1 MNARRLIL
9 VSMCAVMSVLAF
21 SCTPAVAFE
30 THVAA
35 QPIGSGEKGSGAGQM
50 DLDYEYIKVGN
61 GETVQ
66 IPSGIAV
73 NQATGDIYIADTGN
87 QRIDELEPD
96 GAFMR
101 AWGWGVADGKEE
113 HETCGPDAF
122 PPTLTCKA
130 GISGSGA
137 GQFVH
142 PVFIAVDNSTG
153 PSQGDVYVGDVG
165 DGLVTKFNAEGAL
178 ESAWGDATPTPDGQ
192 IGPYTIDGITLSGI
206 AVDSN
211 GDLSVPYYK
220 FSYPEGPAI
229 ARFTPEGGFVEELRQ
244 HVEELKQHIA
254 ELKQRIE
261 ELKKQGDEFKQQEN
275 ELKQQEGELKQEEES
290 VWGKA
295 IPHGAAVD
303 SEGNLFQ
310 VGERGSEPGH
320 PSPLGIEEITGSG
333 RRIGQLEASEPAPTG
348 LAVDPGTGDLYADAG
363 SSVEQFVFAGLGVV
377 EEQGSTCTVEPKS
390 LFGSRCSATT
400 SFGAGDIGAG
410 AGIAVVASTHDVYV
424 ADASTSRIDV
434 FVPAII
440 PDVATGAASEVKG
453 RSATVAGTVDP
464 DGEGPAKCQVVWG
477 TTTEFGHTAPCD
489 PTEVEGNAPVAVQAK
504 LTELQPDTT
513 YYYRVQATN
522 RNGTNVSTPNEDRQF
537 STPGPSLQPG
547 NGASVFDVAATS
559 ATLEA
564 SIDPDNGPSS
574 PVPGAPTSYYFQY
587 GTASTAGC
595 EAAPG
600 SCTSVP
606 AAPGEAIGP
615 GESYLEVSQHVQ
627 GLSAGTVYHYRVVVL
642 SESAGELIT
651 VDGPDQTFT
660 TQPGGGTFQ
669 LPDGRQWELVSPP
682 DKHGAYIFP
691 FTELG
696 FAAQASVDGDAMTF
710 LTTPS
715 TESEPQGYVEVEQVL
730 SLRGSDGWVSRDIS
744 TPHERA
750 TGVAVGNGGE
760 YVAFSEDLSL
770 AVVQPHG
777 YFDPSLSPEASA
789 QTAYLRTNFLNGN
802 VNDPCVESCY
812 RPLVTGKPGYAN
824 VPPGTVFGQECE
836 KGAGA
841 VICGPRFTGA
851 TPDLSH
857 IALSS
862 YEPLLAGSNENKGGY
877 EWVDGRLSLG
887 NHLPGPRVSTSE
899 DGSWS
904 YFESE
909 GVLAPGAV
917 SNEPNMYVSHG
928 GVTKLVAVLSSV
940 DFPDWDGELGSRTSR
955 VSPDGR
961 WFAFMSQRELTG
973 YNTHDAV
980 SGQPDEEVYLYHAP
994 EDLASEAGTLVCASC
1009 DPTGARPVG
1018 VEYDKLSS
1026 PERERAIGSIRW
1038 GSDDPWIAANV
1049 PGWTPY
1055 TSAGTAQPIYQSRYL
1070 SDSGRLFFDS
1080 NDALVPQDVNG
1091 NEDVYEY
1098 EPAGYTNEE
1107 GRVQCAGVS
1116 ATFSGRSGGCVD
1128 LISSGQDSEE
1138 SSFMDAS
1145 GSGGD
1150 VFFVTAARLVGQ
1162 DYDTAYDVYD
1172 AHECTSAAPCFPA
1185 PAAVPPPCDTGDS
1198 CKPAPTPQPTIFGAP
1213 SSETFSGPGNVSP
1226 AAPTTAVRAK
1236 PLTRAQ
1242 RLALALKACHSRR
1255 GTRRGVCER
1264 QARARYGARKS
1275 SRAAKKDRG

>member
-1 MNARRLIL
+1 MNARRVIL
-9 VSMCAVMSVLAF
+9 VSLCALVGVLAF
-21 SCTPAVAFE
+21 SSATAVAFE

-50 DLDYEYIKVGN
+50 DLDYDYIKVGN

-73 NQATGDIYIADTGN
+73 NQSTGDIYIADTGN

-101 AWGWGVADGKEE
+101 AWGWGVADGQSRL
-113 HETCGPDAF
+113 ETCGPDAF
-122 PPTLTCKA
+122 PPTLTCQA

-153 PSQGDVYVGDVG
+153 PSKGDVYVGDYG

-178 ESAWGDATPTPDGQ
+178 ESAWGDTTPTPDGQ
-192 IGPYTIDGITLSGI
+192 LGPYTRVGITLSGI
-206 AVDSN
+206 AVDAN
-211 GDLSVPYYK
+211 GDLSVAYYN
-220 FSYPEGPAI
+220 FSYTLPTVAD
-229 ARFTPEGGFVEELRQ
+229 FTPEGGL
-244 HVEELKQHIA
+244 
-254 ELKQRIE
+254 IE
-261 ELKKQGDEFKQQEN
+261 ELSRQKK
-275 ELKQQEGELKQEEES
+275 EGASYQEEEELS
-290 VWGKA
+290 WGTFV
-295 IPHGAAVD
+295 PHGVAVD

-310 VGERGSEPGH
+310 VGEKGATGGTS
-320 PSPLGIEEITGSG
+320 SGIEEITRSG
-333 RRIGQLEASEPAPTG
+333 RLIGQLKASEPVPTG
-348 LAVDPGTGDLYADAG
+348 LAVDSGTGDLYADTG
-363 SSVEQFVFAGLGVV
+363 SSVEQFVYAGLGVV

-424 ADASTSRIDV
+424 ADAATSRIDV

-477 TTTEFGHTAPCD
+477 TTTEFGHVTPCEQV
-489 PTEVEGNAPVAVQAK
+489 EVPDGNAPVAVQAK

-522 RNGTNVSTPNEDRQF
+522 RNGTSVGTSSEDRQF
-537 STPGPSLQPG
+537 STPGPGLKPG
-547 NGASVFDVAATS
+547 IGSSVFDVAATS

-564 SIDPDNGPSS
+564 SIDPNNGPLS

-587 GTASTAGC
+587 STASTAGC
-595 EAAPG
+595 EVAPA

-627 GLSAGTVYHYRVVVL
+627 GLSAGTVYHYRVVAL
-642 SESAGELIT
+642 SESAGEIIT

-696 FAAQASVDGDAMTF
+696 FAAQASVDGDAMAF
-710 LTTPS
+710 LTSTP
-715 TESEPQGYVEVEQVL
+715 TESGPPGYVEVEQVL
-730 SLRGSDGWVSRDIS
+730 SARGPDGWVSRDIS
-744 TPHERA
+744 SPHERA
-750 TGVAVGNGGE
+750 TGVAVGQGGE
-760 YVAFSEDLSL
+760 YVAFSENLSL

-777 YFDPSLSPEASA
+777 FFDPSLSPEASA
-789 QTAYLRTNFLNGN
+789 QTAYLRTNFLHGN
-802 VNDPCVESCY
+802 VDDPCVESCY

-824 VPPGTVFGQECE
+824 VPAGTVFGEECA
-836 KGAGA
+836 KQGAN
-841 VICGPRFTGA
+841 ICGPKFTGA

-862 YEPLLAGSNENKGGY
+862 AEPLLGGQNETEGY
-877 EWVDGRLSLG
+877 EWFEGKLSRG
-887 NHLPGPRVSTSE
+887 NHLRGPRVSTSE
-899 DGSWS
+899 DGSWNYVMS
-904 YFESE
+904 ES
-909 GVLAPGAV
+909 VLAAGAV
-917 SNEPNMYVSHG
+917 PGEPNMYVSNG
-928 GVTKLVAVLSSV
+928 GVTKLIAVLSKV
-940 DFPDWDGELGSRTSR
+940 DFPDWEGELRSRTSR

-973 YNTHDAV
+973 YNTYDAV

-994 EDLASEAGTLVCASC
+994 EDLATEAGTLVCASC

-1018 VEYDKLSS
+1018 VEYEKLRSQGRNRVMAEIS
-1026 PERERAIGSIRW
+1026 WRK
-1038 GSDDPWIAANV
+1038 DDPSIAANV

-1055 TSAGTAQPIYQSRYL
+1055 GTQVPIYQSRYL
-1070 SDSGRLFFDS
+1070 SNGGRLFFDS

-1107 GRVQCAGVS
+1107 GRVECMTAS

-1128 LISSGQDSEE
+1128 LISSGQDSQE
-1138 SSFMDAS
+1138 SAFMDAS

-1150 VFFVTAARLVGQ
+1150 VFFMTAGRLVAQ

-1185 PAAVPPPCDTGDS
+1185 PAAVPPPCETGDS
-1198 CKPAPTPQPTIFGAP
+1198 CKPAPTPQPTIYGAP
-1213 SSETFSGPGNVSP
+1213 SSETFSGPGNVS
-1226 AAPTTAVRAK
+1226 ASAPPVAVVRAK
-1236 PLTRAQ
+1236 SLTRAQ
-1242 RLALALKACHSRR
+1242 KLALALRACHSRR
-1255 GTRRGVCER
+1255 GTRRGICER

-1275 SRAAKKDRG
+1275 SRAAKRDRG

>member
-9 VSMCAVMSVLAF
+9 ISLCAVVSVLAL
-21 SCTPAVAFE
+21 SSAPAVAFE
-30 THVAA
+30 THVAV

-50 DLDYEYIKVGN
+50 DLDYDYTTVGN
-61 GETVQ
+61 GEAVQ
-66 IPSGIAV
+66 VPSGIAV

-113 HETCGPDAF
+113 LETCGPDAF
-122 PPTLTCKA
+122 PPTLTCQA

-153 PSQGDVYVGDVG
+153 PSKGDVYVGDVG
-165 DGLVTKFNAEGAL
+165 DGIVTKFDAEGAL
-178 ESAWGDATPTPDGQ
+178 ERAWGDAKPTPDGQ
-192 IGPYTIDGITLSGI
+192 LGPYTRVGITLSGI
-206 AVDSN
+206 AVDAT
-211 GDLSVPYYK
+211 GDLSVTYYN
-220 FSYPEGPAI
+220 FSDTLPTI
-229 ARFTPEGGFVEELRQ
+229 ANFTPEGSL
-244 HVEELKQHIA
+244 
-254 ELKQRIE
+254 IE
-261 ELKKQGDEFKQQEN
+261 ELSRQKK
-275 ELKQQEGELKQEEES
+275 EGSSYQEEIELS
-290 VWGKA
+290 WGTFV
-295 IPHGAAVD
+295 PNGVAVD

-310 VGERGSEPGH
+310 VGEKGTAGGTS
-320 PSPLGIEEITGSG
+320 SGIEEITSSG
-333 RRIGQLEASEPAPTG
+333 HLIGQLEASVPVPTG
-348 LAVDPGTGDLYADAG
+348 LAVDSGTGDLYADTG

-390 LFGSRCSATT
+390 VFSSRCSATT

-477 TTTEFGHTAPCD
+477 TTTEFGHVTPCE
-489 PTEVEGNAPVAVQAK
+489 PGEVEGNAPVAVEAK

-522 RNGTNVSTPNEDRQF
+522 RNGTNVGTSSEDRQF
-537 STPGPSLQPG
+537 STPGPGLQPG
-547 NGASVFDVAATS
+547 IGASVFDVAATS

-587 GTASTAGC
+587 STASTAGC
-595 EAAPG
+595 EAAPA
-600 SCTSVP
+600 SCTNVP
-606 AAPGEAIGP
+606 AAPGEALGTSE
-615 GESYLEVSQHVQ
+615 GYLEVSQHVQ
-627 GLSAGTVYHYRVVVL
+627 GLSAGTVYHYRVVAL

-660 TQPGGGTFQ
+660 TQPASGAFQ

-691 FTELG
+691 FTALG
-696 FAAQASVDGDAMTF
+696 LAAQASIDGDAMTF
-710 LTTPS
+710 LTSTP
-715 TESEPQGYVEVEQVL
+715 TESEPPGYVEVEQVL
-730 SLRGSDGWVSRDIS
+730 AARGPDGWVSRDIA

-777 YFDPSLSPEASA
+777 FFDPSLSPEASA

-824 VPPGTVFGQECE
+824 VPPGTVFGEECA
-836 KGAGA
+836 KYGY
-841 VICGPRFTGA
+841 VLCGPEFTGA

-857 IALSS
+857 IGLSS
-862 YEPLLAGSNENKGGY
+862 GEPLLGEGKNEQEGY
-877 EWVDGRLSLG
+877 EWFDGKLSKG
-887 NHLPGPRVSTSE
+887 SHLPGRRVSTSE

-904 YFESE
+904 YS
-909 GVLAPGAV
+909 V
-917 SNEPNMYVSHG
+917 SGTSLYVSHG
-928 GVTKLVAVLSSV
+928 GVTKLIAVVSKV
-940 DFPDWDGELGSRTSR
+940 DLLGLGGELRERTFR

-973 YNTHDAV
+973 YNPHDAV
-980 SGQPDEEVYLYHAP
+980 SGQLDEEVYLYHAP

-1009 DPTGARPVG
+1009 NPTGARPVG
-1018 VEYDKLSS
+1018 VEYNKLRSQG
-1026 PERERAIGSIRW
+1026 RERAIGVIGEDDAEW
-1038 GSDDPWIAANV
+1038 GEVDPWIAANV

-1055 TSAGTAQPIYQSRYL
+1055 GSSSQTPIYQSRYL

-1080 NDALVPQDVNG
+1080 NDGLVPQDVNG
-1091 NEDVYEY
+1091 TEDVYEY
-1098 EPAGYTNEE
+1098 EPP
-1107 GRVQCAGVS
+1107 GVGS
-1116 ATFSGRSGGCVD
+1116 CTAASPLYSEHSDGCVD
-1128 LISSGQDSEE
+1128 LISSGQNPEE

-1145 GSGGD
+1145 GNGGD
-1150 VFFVTAARLVGQ
+1150 VFFMTAARLVPQ

-1185 PAAVPPPCDTGDS
+1185 PAAVPPPCETGDS
-1198 CKPAPTPQPTIFGAP
+1198 CKPAPTPQPTIYGAP
-1213 SSETFSGPGNVSP
+1213 SSETFSGPGNVS
-1226 AAPTTAVRAK
+1226 ASAPPVAVVRAK
-1236 PLTRAQ
+1236 SLTRAQ
-1242 RLALALKACHSRR
+1242 KLALALRACHRRR
-1255 GTRRGVCER
+1255 GRRRGACER

-1275 SRAAKKDRG
+1275 SRAANRDRG